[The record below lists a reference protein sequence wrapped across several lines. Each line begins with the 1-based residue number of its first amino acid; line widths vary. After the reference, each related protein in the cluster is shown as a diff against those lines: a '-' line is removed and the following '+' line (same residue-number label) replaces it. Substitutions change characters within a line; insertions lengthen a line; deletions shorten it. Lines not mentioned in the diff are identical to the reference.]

1 MPNQEQEQ
9 EQQQE
14 QDQEEDEPTDVG
26 LSSAGGDAATGDE
39 TVGGDL
45 LGDSPR
51 PKPKRTA
58 RLRARIWKSLTCS
71 TRSCQSFRRLGPGR
85 NASEQACRAMEV
97 RAFPAEHR
105 VVAPVLPDCPQKRM
119 AHGEGQRPRRD
130 AVQMHP

>member
-39 TVGGDL
+39 VGGDL

-85 NASEQACRAMEV
+85 ERVGTSLPRDGSPSLPGRASSGGASSS
-97 RAFPAEHR
+97 
-105 VVAPVLPDCPQKRM
+105 
-119 AHGEGQRPRRD
+119 
-130 AVQMHP
+130 